1 MAFTYANGAPREGAG
16 RQVGFAK
23 DQLASNS
30 ELHHAAQAPLFAE
43 LTGSDT
49 CTSAG
54 ITAQGH
60 APVLAL
66 CRALLAQGLDPDAA
80 LTVYRNGAE
89 ALRIRRI
96 GEAAKLTVRDD
107 DRGVPRFRRW
117 EPSQSR
123 AEAAPMRSNGG
134 AAQ

>member
-1 MAFTYANGAPREGAG
+1 MGLTNTNPATGDGGARQGIAF
-16 RQVGFAK
+16 RQNEPAELNSQNQAK
-23 DQLASNS
+23 QVI
-30 ELHHAAQAPLFAE
+30 PAE

-107 DRGVPRFRRW
+107 DRGPRFRRW